1 MWFCCIFSEIAPCI
15 HVCLQSCTIPSTK
28 KWRILWPW
36 RPDIWEYFSG
46 HEHISLA
53 LLPWAYKF
61 KEYCRTALCLKTK
74 QISHKFNCFRYQ
86 FNYSMLTSYGLCTN
100 GGIFSYLQWRPVVLI
115 INYNIPLYAKIYSVI
130 FELSVLNPQP

>member
-1 MWFCCIFSEIAPCI
+1 MVNVILLYFLWNSTV
-15 HVCLQSCTIPSTK
+15 HSCSYRAVQIPSTK
-28 KWRILWPW
+28 KWRILEPW
-36 RPDIWEYFSG
+36 RLDIWEYFSG

-61 KEYCRTALCLKTK
+61 EEYCRKTK
-74 QISHKFNCFRYQ
+74 QVSHKFNCFRYQ

-115 INYNIPLYAKIYSVI
+115 IIIFPFMLKFILLY
-130 FELSVLNPQP
+130 LS